1 MQGNPKATDELNI
14 LAFPRDD
21 STWRL
26 DWFGDVS
33 YQRHVRYKQPL
44 IRIALSKVT
53 LDANGSWDY
62 QSKSP
67 EQNSVAQ
74 AVVPI
79 GLLPPLRIGT
89 IWQAGSMVADPE
101 YAIEGFEF
109 IASHENIDLVKSGV
123 PEGESGF
130 LLPFDAHPYHRT
142 HTKSYCLRVGLAD
155 GRILIVPAMEA
166 IRFYFGSSGGL
177 LSRLFNAPFEEAR
190 HWTKATLNE
199 KRAAEIE
206 LAEGISGVSAS
217 DVARIAF
224 SKAAHRAAKTIASS
238 LLATSGKEEAAYP
251 KMHFPF
257 YGRTQMRVR
266 GVWLKGV
273 EPETFLAFQILS
285 CSHPFPFATLRYT
298 QQRRQRTDESG
309 AGAES
314 ETSGNDTL
322 YAPRKKNEKK
332 AIVNEAPGQKRAAK
346 PLRFVSENRFPD
358 LDYKSVS
365 RTDSVSPV
373 RVLVTETTEEAAGFS
388 VGESEGR
395 NSYGPVET
403 VSVSAAPILK
413 GHPLEGSTFAQ
424 AVEKIVKGLLAEGND
439 VWFVPLSAKQRYP
452 QFSVMPEIVLDG
464 GEIHPLSYIEEAG
477 KQRERYVT
485 ILRVKSR
492 WPEKQKVWVL
502 PEAESG
508 IVHRSG
514 SGLVIMVNVEDDELV
529 DADWLGRIVAA
540 STMDWGRPS

>member
-21 STWRL
+21 ATWRL
-26 DWFGDVS
+26 DWFGDVA

-62 QSKSP
+62 QSKFP

-101 YAIEGFEF
+101 YAVEGFEF

-123 PEGESGF
+123 PEGKRGF
-130 LLPFDAHPYHRT
+130 LLPFDTHPYHRA
-142 HTKSYCLRVGLAD
+142 HTKSYCLRASLGD

-166 IRFYFGSSGGL
+166 IRFYFGSSGTL
-177 LSRLFNAPFEEAR
+177 LSRLFKAPFEEANL
-190 HWTKATLNE
+190 WTKATLDE

-206 LAEGISGVSAS
+206 LAEGISGVSAA

-238 LLATSGKEEAAYP
+238 LLATSGKEEAAHP
-251 KMHFPF
+251 KMLFPF

-273 EPETFLAFQILS
+273 EPAAFLAFQILS
-285 CSHPFPFATLRYT
+285 CSHSFPFATLRYT
-298 QQRRQRTDESG
+298 QQRRQRSDEPG
-309 AGAES
+309 AGAGS
-314 ETSGNDTL
+314 EAGGNDTL
-322 YAPRKKNEKK
+322 HAPRKKNEKK
-332 AIVNEAPGQKRAAK
+332 AIVNDAPGQKRAAR

-373 RVLVTETTEEAAGFS
+373 RVVVTETTEEAAGFS

-413 GHPLEGSTFAQ
+413 GHPLEGSIFAQ
-424 AVEKIVKGLLAEGND
+424 AVETIVKGLLAEGTD

-464 GEIHPLSYIEEAG
+464 GRIHPLSHIEVAG
-477 KQRERYVT
+477 KRRERYVT
-485 ILRVKSR
+485 VLRVKSR

-508 IVHRSG
+508 VERRPG
-514 SGLVIMVNVEDDELV
+514 SDQVIRVNVEGDELV
-529 DADWLGRIVAA
+529 DAGWLGRIVAA
-540 STMDWGRPS
+540 STID